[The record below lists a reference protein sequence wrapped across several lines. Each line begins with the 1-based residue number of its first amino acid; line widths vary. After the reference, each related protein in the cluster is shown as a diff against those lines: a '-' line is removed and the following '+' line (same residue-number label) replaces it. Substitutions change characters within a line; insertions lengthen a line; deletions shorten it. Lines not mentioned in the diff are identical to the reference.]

1 MYIRSLEKRQLAC
14 YEIEVGVSIMDDFLR
29 VDVSNGKSIMLSN
42 CNLRKGEKS
51 FVLPKDVQFLGIG
64 SCHEIRSLCD
74 VPSLNHAS
82 ELKGIVLDNCEGI
95 EHVLSFSSS
104 SSSSSCTLSLQTLKT
119 VALSS
124 LDYLQV
130 LYRKEKEA
138 SAQFPHDTFSY
149 LKTFAIV
156 NCSRIKKL
164 LPAGLLLHL
173 HNLEE
178 IEVRNYGQLEEIIAE
193 VFDEFEGEE
202 KEGMDTTKIT
212 PPPIKNFGITGPTK
226 IEDHL

>member
-1 MYIRSLEKRQLAC
+1 
-14 YEIEVGVSIMDDFLR
+14 
-29 VDVSNGKSIMLSN
+29 MLN
-42 CNLRKGEKS
+42 DYNLRKGEES
-51 FVLPKDVQFLGIG
+51 FVLPKDVQVLGIG

-82 ELKGIVLDNCEGI
+82 ELKDIVLDNCEGI
-95 EHVLSFSSS
+95 EHVLSSSS
-104 SSSSSCTLSLQTLKT
+104 YSSSTSCTLSLQTLE
-119 VALSS
+119 VLVLSS
-124 LDYLQV
+124 LDNLQA
-130 LYRKEKEA
+130 LFRKEKVA
-138 SAQFPHDTFSY
+138 LARFPPDTFSC
-149 LKTFAIV
+149 LKAFAIE

-164 LPAGLLLHL
+164 IPAGLLLHL

-178 IEVRNYGQLEEIIAE
+178 IGVCNCGQLEEIIAE

-212 PPPIKNFGITGPTK
+212 LPRLKTLELQAR